1 MKKLLGI
8 VLILIFTISFQ
19 LIWKLVDKENLNK
32 TYFYS
37 KLTNLDSILSDT
49 KQISKIRVSGTKENR
64 EIRDFIANSFSQ
76 TKFKVSKKK
85 KINLKNNKK
94 KKFLG

>member
-85 KINLKNNKK
+85 KN
-94 KKFLG
+94 

>member
-85 KINLKNNKK
+85 KKK
-94 KKFLG
+94 LI